1 MPISSKNCA
10 NCPAWNSCAFNSLTE
25 KELILLQEFK
35 QPFALK
41 RGDKLNVQ
49 GAPVLGA
56 YCIAQGFCKVI
67 WPETAHSKE
76 SIVKIVVPGDM
87 AGYRCLFS
95 NPCYRAT
102 ALALGS
108 VEGCFIPK
116 DYFFELM
123 EKNPKFNFS
132 ILERM
137 GHEIRMAEK
146 RLHSFCSK
154 NVRERMAETLL
165 LLKDLASQNENN
177 HYRIQVC
184 LTREELSAWVGTAK
198 ETVIRCL
205 TDMKEERL
213 IEQDSHEI
221 ILLDVQS
228 LQKIARN

>member
-1 MPISSKNCA
+1 
-10 NCPAWNSCAFNSLTE
+10 
-25 KELILLQEFK
+25 
-35 QPFALK
+35 
-41 RGDKLNVQ
+41 
-49 GAPVLGA
+49 
-56 YCIAQGFCKVI
+56 
-67 WPETAHSKE
+67 
-76 SIVKIVVPGDM
+76 
-87 AGYRCLFS
+87 
-95 NPCYRAT
+95 
-102 ALALGS
+102 
-108 VEGCFIPK
+108 
-116 DYFFELM
+116 M